1 MATQAH
7 ILVVDDEKKICE
19 FLAVLLGREGYQVA
33 AAHNAADALDHVG
46 REPVDMVITD
56 LKMPGMDGFELVTR
70 LKALKPDLPVVM
82 ITGYATV
89 ETAVRALRHGVDDY
103 VTKPFNIEELR
114 KVVSRSLQTARIE
127 RENRELIQRL
137 KETNAELARH
147 RLLLAEKVR
156 RTGSEL
162 EEARLL
168 IDQYQGEIEVFSEL
182 GELAATEQDIN
193 RLMEYLTRRLM
204 ERLGAGAGSI
214 MLREGDSLVLCGCD
228 AARAG
233 RLVGTRQ
240 GLADGIA
247 GRVASDQVPL
257 LVKDIQDHPSLR
269 PTPGRSYR
277 TDSFLCVP
285 VVHYRRT
292 LGIIS
297 LCDRANGQAFDDQGR
312 ELVNAVAR
320 QIAPVV
326 ENAALYRTLE
336 ERCVA
341 VIEALV
347 NTLEAKDHYTSGHSR
362 RVSQYACAL
371 AQAMGSN
378 PAEIELLRRAAC
390 LHDIG
395 KIGVHES
402 ILEKPSRLTPEERN
416 LVQEHPS
423 TGEVIVKPLDFLRP
437 LRPLI
442 RHHHERM
449 DGQGYPD
456 HLCGA
461 DIPMLARILT
471 IADAFDAM
479 TSERPY
485 RPAMS
490 HRNAATELMAHA
502 GRQFDARLA
511 GLFCDKVLA
520 A

>member
-1 MATQAH
+1 MAAQAQ

-19 FLAVLLGREGYQVA
+19 FLAVLLGREGYRVA
-33 AAHNAADALDHVG
+33 AAHNAADALDCVG
-46 REPVDMVITD
+46 REPFDMVITD

-70 LKALKPDLPVVM
+70 LKALKPGLPVVM

-127 RENRELIQRL
+127 RENRDLIQRL

-156 RTGSEL
+156 RTGSAL
-162 EEARLL
+162 EEARVL
-168 IDQYQGEIEVFSEL
+168 IDQY
-182 GELAATEQDIN
+182 
-193 RLMEYLTRRLM
+193 
-204 ERLGAGAGSI
+204 
-214 MLREGDSLVLCGCD
+214 EG
-228 AARAG
+228 
-233 RLVGTRQ
+233 Q
-240 GLADGIA
+240 
-247 GRVASDQVPL
+247 
-257 LVKDIQDHPSLR
+257 
-269 PTPGRSYR
+269 
-277 TDSFLCVP
+277 
-285 VVHYRRT
+285 
-292 LGIIS
+292 
-297 LCDRANGQAFDDQGR
+297 
-312 ELVNAVAR
+312 
-320 QIAPVV
+320 
-326 ENAALYRTLE
+326 LE
-336 ERCVA
+336 EHCLA
-341 VIEALV
+341 MIEALV

-402 ILEKPSRLTPEERN
+402 ILEKPSRLTLEERN
-416 LVQEHPS
+416 MVQEHPS
-423 TGEVIVKPLDFLRP
+423 TGEGIVKPLDFLRP

-456 HLCGA
+456 HLCGG
-461 DIPMLARILT
+461 DIPLLARILT
-471 IADAFDAM
+471 IADSFDAM

-490 HRNAATELMAHA
+490 RRNAAAELMAHA
-502 GRQFDARLA
+502 GRQFDASLA